1 MHFPGLVVPESS
13 MVIFRWTLDRVTMY
27 CFCERRVV
35 HNMHMHL
42 IARIHVPELSG
53 SNAVV
58 SLHRASSPTPRV
70 QQEAAQSPQDYVCTL
85 PLLDLAPGCALRAPQ
100 LVSRVSR
107 L

>member
-1 MHFPGLVVPESS
+1 M
-13 MVIFRWTLDRVTMY
+13 MY
-27 CFCERRVV
+27 CFRELGVV

-42 IARIHVPELSG
+42 IARIHVPESSNL
-53 SNAVV
+53 NAVFF
-58 SLHRASSPTPRV
+58 LHRASSPSPRV